1 MCTWGTQNPIQK
13 ADMGTVKAE
22 HPRPRHFLL
31 HLSDTHLLA
40 DDQLHGTVDAAAE
53 LERVFQQ
60 AADAGGSPE
69 AIVVTGDLA
78 DRGQRGAYERLRSI
92 AEPAAEQLGARLIWA
107 MGNHDDRAELRS
119 ALLGEEP
126 STEPLDRVH
135 WLGGLRVITLD
146 TTVPGYHHGE
156 LEPSQLEWLAEE
168 LDFPAPDGT
177 LLAMHHPPVP
187 CVQDLAVLV
196 ELRGQAALADVL
208 RGTDV
213 RAILAGHLHYSTSA
227 MFAGIPVSVASAT
240 CYTQD
245 LAAVVDPETGI
256 RGTRGRDTAQAY
268 NLVHVYGDTVM
279 HSVVPASGGATVGK
293 EVLAEEVARILE
305 RAGVEFPE
313 DEGAFDRDA
322 FDGESQHPT
331 TGMLPIL

>member
-1 MCTWGTQNPIQK
+1 
-13 ADMGTVKAE
+13 MGTVKAE

-40 DDQLHGTVDAAAE
+40 DGQLHGTLDAAAE
-53 LERVFQQ
+53 LERVFEQ

-78 DRGQRGAYERLRSI
+78 DRGQRGAYERLRAI

-119 ALLGEEP
+119 ALLGEEA
-126 STEPLDRVH
+126 SMAPLDRVY

-156 LEPSQLEWLAEE
+156 LEPAQLEWLAEE

-196 ELRGQAALADVL
+196 ELRGQAALAEVL

-227 MFAGIPVSVASAT
+227 TFAGIPVSVASAT

-245 LAAVVDPETGI
+245 LAAVVDPESGI

-279 HSVVPASGGATVGK
+279 HSVVPATGGKTVGK
-293 EVLAEEVARILE
+293 EVSPEDVSKILE
-305 RAGVEFPE
+305 AAGIEFPV
-313 DEGAFDRDA
+313 DEGVFHDD
-322 FDGESQHPT
+322 SHPS
-331 TGMLPIL
+331 TGMLPIV

>member
-1 MCTWGTQNPIQK
+1 
-13 ADMGTVKAE
+13 MGTLKAE

-40 DDQLHGTVDAAAE
+40 DGQLHGTLDAAAE
-53 LERVFQQ
+53 LERVFEQ

-78 DRGQRGAYERLRSI
+78 DRGQRGAYERLRAI
-92 AEPAAEQLGARLIWA
+92 AEPAAERLGARLIWA

-119 ALLGEEP
+119 ALLGEEA
-126 STEPLDRVH
+126 SMAPLDRVY

-156 LEPSQLEWLAEE
+156 LEPAQLEWLAEE

-196 ELRGQAALADVL
+196 ELRGQAALAEVV
-208 RGTDV
+208 RGSDI

-227 MFAGIPVSVASAT
+227 TFAGIPVSVASAT

-245 LAAVVDPETGI
+245 LAAVVDPESGI

-279 HSVVPASGGATVGK
+279 HSVVPATGGATVGR
-293 EVLAEEVARILE
+293 EVSPEDVARILDD
-305 RAGVEFPE
+305 AGVEFPV
-313 DEGAFDRDA
+313 DEGV
-322 FDGESQHPT
+322 FDGSAVFDDDSHPS
-331 TGMLPIL
+331 TGMLPIV